1 MADKTGAKWNVGLEV
16 LNAGLYAGDFGM
28 ISARN
33 GALCARPK
41 LPQLHLAS
49 RAGAVWQ
56 TGGMSFR
63 RRAGG
68 LPQSGK
74 KGTNSREAEKG
85 QKPSSRLQTAFCFK
99 SCGCQPK
106 GLYLITSDSPLST
119 RKGNFS
125 HLQPPLAILKPT
137 SFLYYH
143 YHKVWR
149 EGNICKV
156 ELKRL
161 FENSNKPPS
170 RFLWGRWLSSGLVF
184 AHPECPPTSRTSPH
198 DYCG

>member
-1 MADKTGAKWNVGLEV
+1 
-16 LNAGLYAGDFGM
+16 
-28 ISARN
+28 
-33 GALCARPK
+33 
-41 LPQLHLAS
+41 
-49 RAGAVWQ
+49 
-56 TGGMSFR
+56 MSFR

-68 LPQSGK
+68 FPQSGK

-85 QKPSSRLQTAFCFK
+85 QKPSFGLQTAFCFK

-143 YHKVWR
+143 CHKVWR

-161 FENSNKPPS
+161 FENSNKPPQPLPVGEMA
-170 RFLWGRWLSSGLVF
+170 FQWADV
-184 AHPECPPTSRTSPH
+184 CPPRASPPH
-198 DYCG
+198 HAPLPMITAVSQLSTWETILFHLLSLPEKKK